1 MLSFFMVLKHGIYA
15 RQILEVPSTTHRN
28 LFPGLVGRLSALEQ
42 IYCRFIKM
50 VQTMLKSA
58 NVKVK
63 FIYEKALLD
72 VNSII
77 YSNLTLI
84 SKGIGCSIEQLL
96 NDSIVQTKRCLYKRY
111 AASSW
116 SD

>member
-1 MLSFFMVLKHGIYA
+1 
-15 RQILEVPSTTHRN
+15 
-28 LFPGLVGRLSALEQ
+28 
-42 IYCRFIKM
+42 M

-77 YSNLTLI
+77 YSNLTMI

-96 NDSIVQTKRCLYKRY
+96 NDSICQTKRCLYKRY
-111 AASSW
+111 ADVEPVVGQINELLNIVRTNAATV
-116 SD
+116 DGFTRDDLKVILHFICTA